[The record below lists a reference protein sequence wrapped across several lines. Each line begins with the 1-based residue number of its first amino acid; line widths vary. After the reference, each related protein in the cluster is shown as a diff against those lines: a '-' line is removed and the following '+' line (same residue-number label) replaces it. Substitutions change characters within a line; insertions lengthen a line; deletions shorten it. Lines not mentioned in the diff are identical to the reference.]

1 MENFY
6 ALQTMT
12 LANLMQR
19 LFTFF
24 NLLLVLAACT
34 MPTAPQ
40 PAATATRA
48 AASSPDQSPTSL
60 PTSTRPP
67 RPTLAP
73 TQTLPQVSTDTL
85 SFDGQLAM
93 DHAQAQCDIGP
104 RPAGSEAL
112 LQTRDYIEGVLKEN
126 GWEVVRQDGEFMGV
140 PIHNVIAVK
149 GEGTPRM
156 VGAHFDSRPV
166 ADQDTVTPEEPIIGA
181 NDGASGVAVLLELSR
196 IVEVPEGRQVQLAFF
211 DAEDRGNLEG
221 WPFSVGANLV
231 ATEMPVDRPEAM
243 VLLDMI
249 GDADQQI
256 FREQNSNQPLNDTV
270 FGIAAALGHE
280 APGFYN
286 QSKYSI
292 TDDHLPFLQVGIPA
306 IDLIDFDYPYWH
318 TVQDTCDKLG
328 VDSLQR
334 VGDVME
340 TWLEGDYPVTP

>member
-1 MENFY
+1 
-6 ALQTMT
+6 
-12 LANLMQR
+12 
-19 LFTFF
+19 
-24 NLLLVLAACT
+24 
-34 MPTAPQ
+34 
-40 PAATATRA
+40 
-48 AASSPDQSPTSL
+48 
-60 PTSTRPP
+60 
-67 RPTLAP
+67 
-73 TQTLPQVSTDTL
+73 
-85 SFDGQLAM
+85 
-93 DHAQAQCDIGP
+93 
-104 RPAGSEAL
+104 
-112 LQTRDYIEGVLKEN
+112 
-126 GWEVVRQDGEFMGV
+126 MGV

-156 VGAHFDSRPV
+156 VGAHFDTRPV
-166 ADQDTVTPEEPIIGA
+166 ADQDTATPDEPIIGA

-196 IVEVPEGRQVQLAFF
+196 ILEVPEGRQVQLAFF

-256 FREQNSNQPLNDTV
+256 FREQGSNQPLNDTI
-270 FGIAAALGHE
+270 FGIAGALGHVD
-280 APGFYN
+280 PGFYN
-286 QSKYSI
+286 QGKYII
-292 TDDHLPFLQVGIPA
+292 TDDHLPFIQVGIPA

-318 TVQDTCDKLG
+318 TVGDTCDKLG